1 MKKIISIFL
10 IFCLTISFSLAY
22 TADEAANILVNMKLM
37 AGYPDGTLGLERDI
51 TRAEFCTLVAKMLSI
66 DNEESF
72 AVEDF
77 SDLPTTHWAYKNV
90 MALAT
95 RGIISGYGDT
105 TFRPSNNVTY
115 AECSAILVGVLG
127 YKDDLEGVWPT
138 NVTSMAE
145 TLKLDTGFN
154 VLASEKMTRGYV
166 SIMLVNSMDVT
177 LKMGVNNG

>member
-1 MKKIISIFL
+1 MKKIVSILL
-10 IFCLTISFSLAY
+10 IFCLLFSFSFSY
-22 TADEAANILVNMKLM
+22 TEDEAANILVTMKLM
-37 AGYPDGTLGLERDI
+37 SGYPDGTLGLERDI
-51 TRAEFCTLVAKMLSI
+51 TRAEFCTLIAKMLSI

-77 SDLPTTHWAYKNV
+77 SDLPNNHWAYKNV

-127 YKDDLEGVWPT
+127 YKEDMEGVWPT

-145 TLKLDTGFN
+145 KLKLDKGFS
-154 VLASEKMTRGYV
+154 VEASEKMTRGNV
-166 SIMLVNSMDVT
+166 SIMLVNSMDVEM
-177 LKMGVNNG
+177 KGN